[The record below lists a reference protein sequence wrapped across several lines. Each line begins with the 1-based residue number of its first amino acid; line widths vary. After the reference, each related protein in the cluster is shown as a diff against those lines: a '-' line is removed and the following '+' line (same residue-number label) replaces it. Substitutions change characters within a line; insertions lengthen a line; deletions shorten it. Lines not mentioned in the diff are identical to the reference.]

1 MKLSEKIYDCR
12 KRSGKSQEALAEQL
26 GVSRQAVSKWE
37 TGDAV
42 PEVTKLKALAD
53 AFGVTVDWLLS
64 EEEPK
69 EELSQEPA
77 QEPSQ
82 ELSQEPAPQ
91 AGTSTSWVDGVP
103 GAIGRLLR
111 RYGWLFGVYTAVV
124 GVLFS
129 LIGVLTRVLTGR
141 MIASQG
147 GKAGDLFSG
156 FGGSAVWGDQVSGTI
171 SALASDNP
179 VSILGTVMIV
189 IGVVLIVVGVVLAV
203 VLWRRREK

>member
-1 MKLSEKIYDCR
+1 MKLSEKIYNCR

-77 QEPSQ
+77 EEPAQEPV
-82 ELSQEPAPQ
+82 PQ

-111 RYGWLFGVYTAVV
+111 RYGWLFGVYTSVV

-141 MIASQG
+141 MIASQE

-179 VSILGTVMIV
+179 VSILGTVIIV
-189 IGVVLIVVGVVLAV
+189 IGVVLIIVGIVLAV

>member
-1 MKLSEKIYDCR
+1 MMKLSEKIYDCR

-53 AFGVTVDWLLS
+53 TFGVTVDWLLS
-64 EEEPK
+64 EEGPK
-69 EELSQEPA
+69 EELSQEP
-77 QEPSQ
+77 SQ
-82 ELSQEPAPQ
+82 ESSQEPAPQ

-129 LIGVLTRVLTGR
+129 LIGVLTRVLTGK
-141 MIASQG
+141 MIASQE
-147 GKAGDLFSG
+147 GKVGDLFSG

-189 IGVVLIVVGVVLAV
+189 IGVILIVVGVVLAV